1 MRKFDSNVQVLK
13 YKVLREVAR
22 HSWKDEEIFSVFDE
36 IAQEIVKKGEPS
48 TSCCIYKDRAKVAER
63 IRIALGGNKRTL
75 TSLK

>member
-48 TSCCIYKDRAKVAER
+48 TVAVFTKIE
-63 IRIALGGNKRTL
+63 
-75 TSLK
+75 LK